1 MNQSKLKCFEKRE
14 RKKGDHFNATE
25 ANRRSLSQLSGG
37 SFYLRDCDM
46 ISWRVPLSELHF
58 YALYSKKQKKVQREN
73 IKEIPIN
80 IKKVELCNEL

>member
-1 MNQSKLKCFEKRE
+1 
-14 RKKGDHFNATE
+14 
-25 ANRRSLSQLSGG
+25 
-37 SFYLRDCDM
+37 M